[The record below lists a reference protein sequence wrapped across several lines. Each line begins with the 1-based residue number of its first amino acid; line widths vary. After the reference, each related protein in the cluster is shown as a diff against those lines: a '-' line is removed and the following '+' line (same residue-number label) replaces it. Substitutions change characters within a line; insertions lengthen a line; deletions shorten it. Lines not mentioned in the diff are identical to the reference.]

1 MPRPRS
7 APLKAAAEKQGKVD
21 FTNLWAGQAI
31 ALGSEM
37 PAAELTREL
46 AGDAQARMREWRR
59 LSRPRPR
66 LRRESGL
73 CYTGGTEI
81 LRERLYIMSVDA
93 ATVRR
98 IAHLAR
104 IAVTEAEVP
113 HLQGELNAMLAFVE
127 QLSEVNVEGVEPMT
141 SVTPMEMK
149 KRQDVVNDGEIA
161 DDIVRNA
168 PATENHFFLVPKVV
182 E

>member
-1 MPRPRS
+1 
-7 APLKAAAEKQGKVD
+7 
-21 FTNLWAGQAI
+21 
-31 ALGSEM
+31 
-37 PAAELTREL
+37 
-46 AGDAQARMREWRR
+46 
-59 LSRPRPR
+59 
-66 LRRESGL
+66 
-73 CYTGGTEI
+73 
-81 LRERLYIMSVDA
+81 MSVDA

-113 HLQGELNAMLAFVE
+113 HLQAELNAMLAFVE

-141 SVTPMEMK
+141 SVMPMEMK
-149 KRQDVVNDGEIA
+149 KRPDVVTDGGIA

-168 PATENHFFLVPKVV
+168 PATEDHFFLVPKVV